1 MLKLSEFMDR
11 ILIYLTNFV
20 SLENTLASLFFTF
33 AQRKSLKFVPPMVR
47 EHANCTEV
55 ALGRTSKCYVGASE
69 GEGLLGLFRSVR
81 LRIPTSHPSYPK
93 KRCVFFRIS
102 SHSPNRA
109 QFASPLPLIRS
120 RQLSGAQRPL
130 GSAV

>member
-1 MLKLSEFMDR
+1 MLKLSKFMDR
-11 ILIYLTNFV
+11 RCILIYLTNFV

-55 ALGRTSKCYVGASE
+55 ALGRTSKCYVRASE

-81 LRIPTSHPSYPK
+81 LRIPTSYPSYPK
-93 KRCVFFRIS
+93 KRCVFFSVFPRTRLIARNLRRS
-102 SHSPNRA
+102 SPAFVPVSCHERN
-109 QFASPLPLIRS
+109 
-120 RQLSGAQRPL
+120 
-130 GSAV
+130 VH